1 MTILPKKKGGGS
13 KAQPPEGEAV
23 DAAAAYQ
30 LSIAA
35 SQVSPL
41 VRYTPP
47 PTNKEYSENS
57 IHCGM
62 LQKSE
67 I

>member
-41 VRYTPP
+41 DRYPP
-47 PTNKEYSENS
+47 PPLPNKDMNE
-57 IHCGM
+57 
-62 LQKSE
+62 K
-67 I
+67 